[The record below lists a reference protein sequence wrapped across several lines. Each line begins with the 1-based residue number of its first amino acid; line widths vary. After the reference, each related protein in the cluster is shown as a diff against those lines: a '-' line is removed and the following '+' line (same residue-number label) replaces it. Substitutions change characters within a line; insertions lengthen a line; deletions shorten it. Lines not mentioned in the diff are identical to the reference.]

1 MRVRVFIGGL
11 NYKTVQTMDPEPGV
25 QNNLTAQEVY
35 YHKNRRSKG
44 VRIDEEGIYDVDK
57 IELTMFG
64 DEFMVILH
72 G

>member
-1 MRVRVFIGGL
+1 MRVRVLHTGL
-11 NYKTVQTMDPEPGV
+11 DYKTVQTLDSKPGV

-44 VRIDEEGIYDVDK
+44 VRIDEEGTYDVDK